1 MKHVKLAVAAG
12 AALAAAAILTV
23 ALRQPKGVEMEPT
36 SSAPRP
42 TKPTVELVPL
52 ATDQGVPVALPEDD
66 GEHGEFTTSTDI
78 YKQRLF
84 RNEPELAQFDAFR
97 EQVLQDV
104 ASREAYHKLLA
115 DKEMV
120 TRTKDELLHPKYEK
134 DTMETNVKRLM
145 QIDYLRE
152 SLAWKDNPAR
162 ADVIDMVATV
172 IAEDAFAA
180 GMPGDVKRSLAA
192 TKMELFQILSGHDA
206 ALVQKLVEKAQ
217 GTRVE
222 AMLKY
227 FAESNQRRIEK
238 ERELSLQAKAPSP

>member
-1 MKHVKLAVAAG
+1 
-12 AALAAAAILTV
+12 
-23 ALRQPKGVEMEPT
+23 
-36 SSAPRP
+36 
-42 TKPTVELVPL
+42 
-52 ATDQGVPVALPEDD
+52 
-66 GEHGEFTTSTDI
+66 
-78 YKQRLF
+78 
-84 RNEPELAQFDAFR
+84 
-97 EQVLQDV
+97 
-104 ASREAYHKLLA
+104 
-115 DKEMV
+115 
-120 TRTKDELLHPKYEK
+120 
-134 DTMETNVKRLM
+134 METNVKRLM